1 MTTQTIDTRLRNLP
15 LSSYD
20 GYADLDIADTEANEA
35 HFGRPPSSRGDRSA
49 FPQAR
54 MVALA
59 ECGTHAIV
67 DAVIGPCMTSEVE
80 LTRELISRLSPGM
93 LVLADRGLYG
103 FNLWEQA
110 TSTGA
115 DLLFRVKSTLSPH
128 HEQTLSDGS
137 WIASIRPNSG
147 TGRGGRDPHRV
158 RVIDHT
164 IDGDGQ
170 YRLITTL
177 LDPVI
182 APAKELAA
190 YSCEICHLFS
200 LKLATP

>member
-1 MTTQTIDTRLRNLP
+1 MVGHYT
-15 LSSYD
+15 
-20 GYADLDIADTEANEA
+20 LDIADTEANEA

-67 DAVIGPCMTSEVE
+67 DAVVGPCTSSEVE
-80 LTRELISRLSPGM
+80 FARELISRLSPGM

-115 DLLFRVKSTLSPH
+115 DLLFRVKSILSPC
-128 HEQTLSDGS
+128 HEQTLADGS
-137 WIASIRPNSG
+137 WIASIKPTSG
-147 TGRGGRDPHRV
+147 TGRAQREPHRV
-158 RVIDHT
+158 RVIDLHHRWGRSIPAHHHLVGSRHRT
-164 IDGDGQ
+164 GQRVGQALFRTLGD
-170 YRLITTL
+170 R
-177 LDPVI
+177 D
-182 APAKELAA
+182 
-190 YSCEICHLFS
+190 HL
-200 LKLATP
+200 